1 MQPHPVQPK
10 SWRKVKVSWRK
21 VKEVAEVLGINKATV
36 KTRIFYARVSM
47 FDFASVSAASND
59 QCEQFNHADSYHQ
72 HCECYRIVIEP
83 MPPLHIHDTPP
94 SLPIS
99 AFRAARRV
107 QRDAEA

>member
-1 MQPHPVQPK
+1 
-10 SWRKVKVSWRK
+10 